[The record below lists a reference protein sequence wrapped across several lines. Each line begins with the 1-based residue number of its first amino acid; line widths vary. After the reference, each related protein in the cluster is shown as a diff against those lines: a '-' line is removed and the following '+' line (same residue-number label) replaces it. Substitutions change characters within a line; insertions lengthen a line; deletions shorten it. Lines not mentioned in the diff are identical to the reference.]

1 MADDLRCL
9 YHNDDFGFTPTQRRA
24 LHEWIDKLELLV
36 LDQAPIAEF
45 RCYKRVSPEQIIQL
59 VLLSTHS
66 RECGDLRKVV
76 LDACK
81 IVLPTNIFS
90 SVRGFVD
97 DSLKIPS
104 KGDLSRARLYNDVM
118 HMLWLRCF
126 NFQAHREGYVRYLA
140 WDSSPQLGRGYENII
155 LSAVCRKDL
164 GFLESSPLS
173 LRVLR

>member
-9 YHNDDFGFTPTQRRA
+9 YHNDDFGLTPTQRRA
-24 LHEWIDKLELLV
+24 LHEWIHKLELLV

-45 RCYKRVSPEQIIQL
+45 QCQKHAIPTQIIKL
-59 VLLSTHS
+59 MYLSTHL
-66 RECGDLRKVV
+66 RDCGDFRKVV

-81 IVLPTNIFS
+81 IVLPASIFS

-104 KGDLSRARLYNDVM
+104 KGDLSRALLYIDVM
-118 HMLWLRCF
+118 HMLWWRCF

-140 WDSSPQLGRGYENII
+140 WDSSPQFGRDYENII
-155 LSAVCRKDL
+155 LSSVRRKDL
-164 GFLESSPLS
+164 GLLESSLLS
-173 LRVLR
+173 LRALR